1 MGAGYVRIDPAYDL
15 RGWQGLPH
23 ALVNRATGRASFV
36 PEAVFH
42 TLQLCNGKFTAD
54 SPLFMGVRK
63 DHLKEFEK
71 VGVHVGAI
79 MTNGLLVAFVCR
91 QAGEHLPQTGRMA

>member
-54 SPLFMGVRK
+54 SPLFMGEPTWQR
-63 DHLKEFEK
+63 
-71 VGVHVGAI
+71 
-79 MTNGLLVAFVCR
+79 VAPAPADWPKIVMFSGSPPKAVMFLFTHC
-91 QAGEHLPQTGRMA
+91 MAYLISRRP